1 MGYLFL
7 SFSICFN
14 IIANGF
20 FKHASLQDPGKE
32 KWMLFGVGLFIG
44 LLNTLSYLKSLE
56 TLKLSIAY
64 AVFGACSTIGVAI
77 VSLIYFHEGLTVL
90 KLVGLGVITVGLLM
104 LWKG

>member
-77 VSLIYFHEGLTVL
+77 VSLIYFHEGLTVQ
-90 KLVGLGVITVGLLM
+90 KMVGLAVIAAGMML